1 MEIRQVIKIQLPT
14 TGRSVTFL
22 LPGTRALVRQ
32 DFSLMIVDLNQRKV
46 ATKIDMPCA
55 YSGQPATC
63 YQDHY
68 YELNGSLSKINLS
81 TQVAEEVPIDVE
93 LSPVSF
99 FAFDKVLMVL
109 SNEDLF
115 CTYLDTMETSFVCRF
130 VSSPYLFQ
138 YSPTEMAAVHGGKLH
153 VANLEN
159 HEVVQKDLS
168 LHEAFSIRCGES
180 DFIQVTDNV
189 ELGAFS
195 FASKSSYR
203 QAKPY
208 FNQQY
213 LILADQNGLLEV
225 LQSPTFAQTT
235 QFSNNLRFSR
245 QVMAPQQ
252 SKKEE
257 KEVTSKDVYLKNLN
271 SIISWINIV
280 KAHAQKQTAENITMD
295 QNSQDELLNL
305 MAIVGVSHPQK
316 TAEIEDMQKLLEQK
330 ENTLTDLYA
339 SCLDMGN
346 SNELPN
352 LLTQQKQLDH
362 ELQTIRAQK
371 EKRKEE
377 FARKITE
384 LENVKAKSERELKAK
399 NAEINKLNEFIKVKK
414 DKEQKIAEMSQKPK
428 ETETEKSKKKW
439 YHYKAPSFL
448 QRARMYKETNAKL
461 AQQDTFQVK
470 LNPVQSEKSIAKN
483 FHHRG
488 LSMQDRIALFSK
500 TTVK

>member
-1 MEIRQVIKIQLPT
+1 MEIRQIIKIQLPT

-68 YELNGSLSKINLS
+68 YELNGSLTKIKLS

-159 HEVVQKDLS
+159 HEVVQKDLA

-280 KAHAQKQTAENITMD
+280 KAHAQKQAEAGMD
-295 QNSQDELLNL
+295 ENSKQELLSLMSTIGIKPKTEAQLKEMNL
-305 MAIVGVSHPQK
+305 QLK
-316 TAEIEDMQKLLEQK
+316 LKDAEIEQCNVQISQNAKNSEVINQQLKHNMNLKSQIQNESMLELTEFADLTDKIEQLEQEELKNQAELKLKETQIKQLYEEFDRKPAQSEQHQKEVIQFVNHKIKESEQKLE
-330 ENTLTDLYA
+330 
-339 SCLDMGN
+339 
-346 SNELPN
+346 
-352 LLTQQKQLDH
+352 
-362 ELQTIRAQK
+362 
-371 EKRKEE
+371 
-377 FARKITE
+377 
-384 LENVKAKSERELKAK
+384 
-399 NAEINKLNEFIKVKK
+399 
-414 DKEQKIAEMSQKPK
+414 
-428 ETETEKSKKKW
+428 
-439 YHYKAPSFL
+439 
-448 QRARMYKETNAKL
+448 
-461 AQQDTFQVK
+461 VK
-470 LNPVQSEKSIAKN
+470 LNPIQSEKSLAKN

-488 LSMQDRIALFSK
+488 LTMQDRIALFSK